1 MYFNVPVNFIYYQ
14 VHRKKSSYA
23 WFLQPKAVPKTFFYL
38 GMPQIFHM
46 DIFDAGN
53 SHLLSNV
60 TSMIPFFVVSGLRP
74 GQAVRLLVYA
84 ANRKGGSERIIMEAQ
99 TIQEAEKRTGKG
111 KLILRITSS

>member
-1 MYFNVPVNFIYYQ
+1 
-14 VHRKKSSYA
+14 
-23 WFLQPKAVPKTFFYL
+23 
-38 GMPQIFHM
+38 MPQIFHM

-111 KLILRITSS
+111 KLILRITSSWSLSVFSSKNMNPINFKSFVNIL